1 MNMLEHKLEMLA
13 IGRAQPFQYDHTS
26 GTFQFGDEEV
36 AVKDVGLFGSAHAS
50 GEDLNVDDIREY
62 MTTVPFVH
70 TFIHPIQLPAA
81 NAFFQHGWNAD
92 IASETREIM
101 ADVLIANTERF
112 KRSDRAKLLARG
124 SFGVLRR
131 EEPEDVIVSTVGA
144 CACLG
149 PDYTTHFSDPE
160 LQIMEYTYHNVDG
173 LPQKLSL
180 MSGLGHIARRAQEWL
195 DINKPDLSGVE
206 KLS

>member
-1 MNMLEHKLEMLA
+1 MLEHKLEMLA
-13 IGRAQPFQYDHTS
+13 IGRAQPFQYNHES
-26 GTFQFGDEEV
+26 GRFQFGDEEI
-36 AVKDVGLFGSAHAS
+36 AVGDVGIFGSAHAN
-50 GEDLNVDDIREY
+50 GEDLSADDIREY

-81 NAFFQHGWNAD
+81 NAFFQHGWNSD
-92 IASETREIM
+92 IASETREVM
-101 ADVLIANTERF
+101 ADVLLANTDRF
-112 KRSDRAKLLARG
+112 TRSDRAKLLAQG

-131 EEPEDVIVSTVGA
+131 EDPGDVIISTVGA

-160 LQIMEYTYHNVDG
+160 LHIMEYTYHNVDS

-180 MSGLGHIARRAQEWL
+180 MSGLGHVARRAQEWL
-195 DINKPDLSGVE
+195 DTH
-206 KLS
+206 